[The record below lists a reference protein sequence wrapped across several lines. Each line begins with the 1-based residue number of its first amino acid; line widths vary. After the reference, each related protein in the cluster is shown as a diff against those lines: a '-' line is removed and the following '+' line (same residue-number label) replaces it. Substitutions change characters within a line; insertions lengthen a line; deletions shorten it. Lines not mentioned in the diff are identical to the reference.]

1 MRLFVLLLIA
11 LTIFIAT
18 WEIMSIFAESTLTID
33 PTKEVEKAIHENEY
47 MNKPFQSEMNI
58 YTIITLVVLSAVVV
72 LKVVIGNT
80 EFFKRKEK
88 ERHYDSHVDSLTEDD
103 IKKEMKEHKSI
114 LNDLCV
120 RLEVIER
127 LFEDHIRRFRGSE
140 T

>member
-1 MRLFVLLLIA
+1 MG
-11 LTIFIAT
+11 IFIAT
-18 WEIMSIFAESTLTID
+18 WEIMSIFAISTEVID
-33 PTKEVEKAIHENEY
+33 PHEIEKTIHDDEY

-88 ERHYDSHVDSLTEDD
+88 ERYYDSHVDSLTEDD
-103 IKKEMKEHKSI
+103 IKKEIKEHKSI

-127 LFEDHIRRFRGSE
+127 LFEDHLRRLGRNGGSE
-140 T
+140 R